1 MAGTPPAPQ
10 TAGYDLSPTD
20 AAEYVGVHPQTIKR
34 WVREGKVAAFRT
46 PGGWYRFRREDLDAL
61 VGSAA

>member
-1 MAGTPPAPQ
+1 MEATTSPL
-10 TAGYDLSPTD
+10 TAGYDLSPTE

-34 WVREGKVAAFRT
+34 WVRQGKVQAFRT
-46 PGGWYRFRREDLDAL
+46 PGGWYRFRREDLDTL